1 MLAGPVQRDEVRFLA
16 PGELGLLAA
25 QPAAGSP
32 ERPRA
37 SLDELLAVP
46 ETARYV
52 KGWGRA
58 GDTGRIAEGPQEVPV
73 GAAWYRLYFAAEPG
87 YGFVSESVP
96 EVSIAVSEGARKSG
110 VGSAL
115 LAALS
120 EDARRQGHPSL
131 SLSVL
136 RENPAVRLYER
147 FGFRL
152 VEVTGEHQTM
162 RPRLLG
168 GRAVTFATFIRGDTA

>member
-1 MLAGPVQRDEVRFLA
+1 MS
-16 PGELGLLAA
+16 LGCL
-25 QPAAGSP
+25 
-32 ERPRA
+32 PRSRQQVLPSA
-37 SLDELLAVP
+37 L
-46 ETARYV
+46 
-52 KGWGRA
+52 
-58 GDTGRIAEGPQEVPV
+58 VPV
-73 GAAWYRLYFAAEPG
+73 GAAWYRLYSAAEPG

-168 GRAVTFATFIRGDTA
+168 GRTSATFHKGLIRPSCSS

>member
-1 MLAGPVQRDEVRFLA
+1 MEAADTPFLREMLREA
-16 PGELGLLAA
+16 
-25 QPAAGSP
+25 AAGSP
-32 ERPRA
+32 ERPRS

-73 GAAWYRLYFAAEPG
+73 GAAWYRLYSAAEPG

-168 GRAVTFATFIRGDTA
+168 GRTSATFHKGLIRPSCSS